1 MHLALFD
8 IQDQQRNLLMNAL
21 SEAGH
26 ESSFLLSHE
35 LDLEELSEQSFALF
49 ILHWESI
56 SNEKRAY
63 LHALRKQYG
72 PNIPILLLVDAGAE
86 SEILTGL
93 AAGANDFLV
102 KPIRKDAL
110 LTRIHVLLE
119 RAYPIWQ
126 AADKMV
132 FGQYSFDV
140 RKAKLTLNDQTITLT
155 QKEFDLGLLLFKNM
169 GRPLSRAYI
178 LESVWATETE
188 VSSRTIDTHISR
200 VRHKLQLQPE
210 YGFRLVPVYGYG
222 YKLEKITN

>member
-26 ESSFLLSHE
+26 ESSFFLSHE
-35 LDLEELSEQSFALF
+35 LNLEALSEQGFALF
-49 ILHWESI
+49 ILSWENI
-56 SNEKRAY
+56 NNEKKAY
-63 LHALRKQYG
+63 LHAIRKQYG
-72 PNIPILLLVDAGAE
+72 PNVPILLLVDAGAE
-86 SEILTGL
+86 SEILSGL

-102 KPIRKDAL
+102 KPIRKEAL

-119 RAYPIWQ
+119 RAYPAWQ
-126 AADKMV
+126 AADKII
-132 FGQYSFDV
+132 FGQHIFEI
-140 RKAKLTLNDQTITLT
+140 RKAKLTLNDQTIALT

-169 GRPLSRAYI
+169 GRPLSRTYI
-178 LESVWATETE
+178 LESVWATDNE

-200 VRHKLQLQPE
+200 VRNKLQLQPE

>member
-26 ESSFLLSHE
+26 ESSFFLSHE
-35 LDLEELSEQSFALF
+35 LNLEALSEQGFALF
-49 ILHWESI
+49 ILPWENI
-56 SNEKRAY
+56 NNEKKAY

-72 PNIPILLLVDAGAE
+72 PNIPILLIVDAGAE
-86 SEILTGL
+86 SEILSGL

-102 KPIRKDAL
+102 KPIRKEAL

-119 RAYPIWQ
+119 RAYPAWQ
-126 AADKMV
+126 AADKIV
-132 FGQYSFDV
+132 FGQHIFEI
-140 RKAKLTLNDQTITLT
+140 RKAKLTLNDQTIALT

-169 GRPLSRAYI
+169 GRPLSRTYI

-200 VRHKLQLQPE
+200 VRNKLQLQPE

>member
-26 ESSFLLSHE
+26 ESSFFLSHE
-35 LDLEELSEQSFALF
+35 LNLEALSEQGFALF
-49 ILHWESI
+49 ILSWENI
-56 SNEKRAY
+56 NNEKKAY

-72 PNIPILLLVDAGAE
+72 TNVPILLLVDAGAE
-86 SEILTGL
+86 SEILSGL

-102 KPIRKDAL
+102 KPIRKEAL

-119 RAYPIWQ
+119 RAYPAWQ
-126 AADKMV
+126 AADKII
-132 FGQYSFDV
+132 FGQHTFEI
-140 RKAKLTLNDQTITLT
+140 RKAKLTLNDQTIALT

-169 GRPLSRAYI
+169 GRPLSRTYI
-178 LESVWATETE
+178 LESVWATDNE

-200 VRHKLQLQPE
+200 VRNKLQLQPE